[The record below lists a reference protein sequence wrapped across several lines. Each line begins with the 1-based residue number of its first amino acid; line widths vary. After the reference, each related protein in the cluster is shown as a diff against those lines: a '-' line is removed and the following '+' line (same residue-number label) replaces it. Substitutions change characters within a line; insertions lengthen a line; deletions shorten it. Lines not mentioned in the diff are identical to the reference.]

1 MTNKPTTH
9 PKPTPHPLPAP
20 KSLPPQRTAKASRN
34 SEQARSAHAHSLPAI
49 LYGVVLHKM
58 LGEEGETAA
67 RTYAQDAITHMAPRD
82 PVEELL
88 VAQLLFTHA
97 RVMRLTALACQQT
110 AIAPMGTLHE
120 YADRASNTYRRLM
133 LALAEYRR
141 PPRTGDTF
149 AIVKQANIGGQQVIQ
164 NHENSTRST
173 TNEQGSLPD
182 AGNARSDPKSPPALP
197 ADADGTGGAACI
209 GTTGEAVDACHRPSD
224 RRRQSAITP
233 ERDEAR

>member
-1 MTNKPTTH
+1 MTSKPTNH
-9 PKPTPHPLPAP
+9 PKPTPDPQPAP

-34 SEQARSAHAHSLPAI
+34 SEQARSAHAHSLPAV
-49 LYGVVLHKM
+49 LYGVALHKM

-67 RTYAQDAITHMAPRD
+67 RTYAQDAITNMAPRD

-97 RVMRLTALACQQT
+97 RVMRLSTLACQQT

-149 AIVKQANIGGQQVIQ
+149 AIVKQANIAGQQVVQ
-164 NHENSTRST
+164 NFENSENNP
-173 TNEQGSLPD
+173 TNEQGCRHGQPEAGTHPVPAHAPPSTPLP
-182 AGNARSDPKSPPALP
+182 
-197 ADADGTGGAACI
+197 T
-209 GTTGEAVDACHRPSD
+209 
-224 RRRQSAITP
+224 RRRYQLTSTGLASLRASA
-233 ERDEAR
+233 ARVKP